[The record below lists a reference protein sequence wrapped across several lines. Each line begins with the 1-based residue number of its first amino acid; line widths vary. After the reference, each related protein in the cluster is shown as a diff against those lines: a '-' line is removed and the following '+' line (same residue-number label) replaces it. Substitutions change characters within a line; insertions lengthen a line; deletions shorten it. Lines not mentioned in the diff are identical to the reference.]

1 MTTINVARGEQVQL
15 GMVYPD
21 ARRGESFEPYPVYGY
36 RPVVTPD
43 VKVPHRAA
51 NLKCLA
57 DIGGGLTCRKRA
69 GHRTLK
75 GEKRHVP
82 VDYRIL
88 AAPYRVVHEQR
99 FAPGGIPKG
108 VDQTITLP
116 HDCAN
121 HLPDV
126 AEVERGYR

>member
-1 MTTINVARGEQVQL
+1 MSTVRVSRGEQVQL
-15 GMVYPD
+15 GMVFSD
-21 ARRGESFEPYPVYGY
+21 SRRGETFEPYPVFGY
-36 RPVVTPD
+36 RPVVTPG
-43 VKVPHRAA
+43 VEVPHRAA

-57 DIGGGLTCRKRA
+57 DIGMGLTCRKRA
-69 GHRTLK
+69 GHATPK
-75 GEKRHVP
+75 GEKRHKA
-82 VDYRIL
+82 VDYRVL